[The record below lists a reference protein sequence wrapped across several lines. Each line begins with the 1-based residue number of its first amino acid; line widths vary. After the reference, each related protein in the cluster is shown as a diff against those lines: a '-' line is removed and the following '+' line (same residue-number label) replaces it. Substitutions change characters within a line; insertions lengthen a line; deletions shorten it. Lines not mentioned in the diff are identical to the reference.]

1 MSDPAP
7 PDRDANLAT
16 PGPPA
21 APPSPDAPDAPTTSA
36 TAGAPSAEP
45 SQTPEP
51 PASGTSAA
59 PAPSADE
66 APATVASDPY
76 VPPAPDRRR
85 GDSVV
90 HARGLTHR
98 YDDEHGI
105 TDVDLDVPA
114 GRILGVVGPSG
125 SGKTTL
131 ARLVLGLLPAHD
143 GTIEV
148 LGVDPWKADRHYHTR
163 LGYLTQGNALDP
175 ELSLRHNLDFIASLQ
190 GLPWR
195 ARWWP
200 GKDAKRARQR
210 IDDVLEL
217 VGLTGEQKTRL
228 RRASGGEQRRLAIA
242 AAIVH
247 DPELLILDE
256 PTAGIDPVL
265 RAQLWEHLTN
275 LRDEGHTLLITT
287 QYVTEADLCDEVALM
302 VDGRIIRVDEP
313 DGLRR
318 AAYGGDLL
326 DIEHES
332 VDPGRID
339 LEDVDG
345 VEAMQERLGPR
356 RVRYLVSDREGVQA
370 RISNLFDENGKSA
383 PVLSWHRPSFD
394 DVFVELVEAHRA
406 EQASDQ
412 ERAADREREAA
423 DA

>member
-1 MSDPAP
+1 MSDPDP
-7 PDRDANLAT
+7 TQRD
-16 PGPPA
+16 P
-21 APPSPDAPDAPTTSA
+21 
-36 TAGAPSAEP
+36 
-45 SQTPEP
+45 
-51 PASGTSAA
+51 
-59 PAPSADE
+59 
-66 APATVASDPY
+66 DPY
-76 VPPAPDRRR
+76 VPPAPDRR
-85 GDSVV
+85 DHSVV
-90 HARGLTHR
+90 HAHGLSHR
-98 YDDEHGI
+98 YDDQHGI
-105 TDVDLDVPA
+105 SDVDLDVPA

-131 ARLVLGLLPAHD
+131 ARLVLGLLPAHE

-148 LGVDPWKADRHYHTR
+148 LGVDPWDADRYHHTR
-163 LGYLTQGNALDP
+163 LGYLPQGNALDP
-175 ELSLRHNLDFIASLQ
+175 ELSLRHNLDFMASLQ
-190 GLPWR
+190 GMPWR
-195 ARWWP
+195 ASWWP
-200 GKDAKRARQR
+200 GKDAKVARKR

-242 AAIVH
+242 AAIIH

-326 DIEHES
+326 DVEHES
-332 VDPGRID
+332 VDPGRVD
-339 LEDVDG
+339 LEDVEG
-345 VEAMQERLGPR
+345 VETMQERLGPR

-370 RISNLFDENGKSA
+370 RISELFNEHGESA

-394 DVFVELVEAHRA
+394 DVFVELVETHRA
-406 EQASDQ
+406 DQA
-412 ERAADREREAA
+412 RAEDEAA
-423 DA
+423 VGEPETADA